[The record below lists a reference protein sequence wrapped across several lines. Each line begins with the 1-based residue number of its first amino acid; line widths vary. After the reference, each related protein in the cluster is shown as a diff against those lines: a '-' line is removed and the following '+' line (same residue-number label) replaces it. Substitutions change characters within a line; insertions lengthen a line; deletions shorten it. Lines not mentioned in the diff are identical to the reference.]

1 MTAAVRARPGGPAPV
16 SGGSPARRAV
26 VRWAWRMFRR
36 EWRQQLIVLG
46 LLIVAVAASTVG
58 IALAN
63 GAPTSPNAE
72 FGTANHLL
80 TITGS
85 SSQVDAAVR
94 AAARDIGAI
103 EVIDHQ
109 KVKIPGSVNT
119 TDLRSQAVDGNYSY
133 PMLRLDAGSFPAGP
147 GQVAVTAGVA
157 SIYRLRIGSV
167 WHENGRALTV
177 TGIVENPGNWQ
188 DQFALVA
195 PGQIS
200 APYEATVLF
209 NAGRSQL
216 RRFAPAAN
224 EQLQGR
230 PPYNPG
236 FPPVAVLVFDTIAL
250 TFVGL
255 IAVAGFTVLAQRRL
269 RALGM
274 LGAVGATDRHIRLVV
289 LANGAVVGVIAAVT
303 GTAAGLAG
311 WAAFVPHLET
321 IVQHRIAAFSL
332 PWWEIA
338 AAMLLTALTAVA
350 AAWWPARAAS
360 RLPIV
365 AALSGRPPSPR
376 QGRRFAAVGT
386 AVLAVG
392 LAFIALSRHGKV
404 APLVIVGLVAT
415 TAGILLLGPL
425 AISRLATVAKGTPV
439 AVRLALRDLGRYQAR
454 SGAALA
460 AISLAVGIA
469 AVIAVSAAA
478 AAAAPGHTGAPAGW
492 ANLPANQVMVY
503 VSPGGAVNLPEVAP
517 AMSTG
522 RLALLRDRVSA
533 LADLLHSS
541 RVVTLDAV
549 LAPGI
554 QSAQEGQVTGKPA
567 AALAKSVT
575 GPDGR
580 QGLQAVVPVYLAT
593 SAVLSFYAISPAQIK
608 PATDIITSVPDLSG
622 TKLMTFA
629 FPAACAHA
637 AGNGCVHPGK
647 HAGPAGRNRP
657 GVSNPVMQVLS
668 QLPHYSSAPA
678 TLITAREV
686 KALSLTPAA
695 VAWLIQTPQPLTS
708 AQVTRADHWAAAA
721 GLTVET
727 ATRTAQASLVSVSNR
742 ATAAAVVA
750 ALVVLAM
757 TIGLIRS
764 ETAGDLR
771 VLAATGAGSRTRRL
785 ITGATAAALAL
796 LGALLGTIAA
806 YLGVIAWNRGIH
818 NLANAP
824 VVSLVVLIGGLPIAA
839 LAAGWLLAGREPPA
853 IARQPLD

>member
-1 MTAAVRARPGGPAPV
+1 
-16 SGGSPARRAV
+16 
-26 VRWAWRMFRR
+26 
-36 EWRQQLIVLG
+36 
-46 LLIVAVAASTVG
+46 
-58 IALAN
+58 
-63 GAPTSPNAE
+63 
-72 FGTANHLL
+72 
-80 TITGS
+80 
-85 SSQVDAAVR
+85 
-94 AAARDIGAI
+94 
-103 EVIDHQ
+103 
-109 KVKIPGSVNT
+109 
-119 TDLRSQAVDGNYSY
+119 
-133 PMLRLDAGSFPAGP
+133 
-147 GQVAVTAGVA
+147 
-157 SIYRLRIGSV
+157 
-167 WHENGRALTV
+167 
-177 TGIVENPGNWQ
+177 
-188 DQFALVA
+188 
-195 PGQIS
+195 
-200 APYEATVLF
+200 
-209 NAGRSQL
+209 
-216 RRFAPAAN
+216 
-224 EQLQGR
+224 
-230 PPYNPG
+230 
-236 FPPVAVLVFDTIAL
+236 
-250 TFVGL
+250 
-255 IAVAGFTVLAQRRL
+255 
-269 RALGM
+269 
-274 LGAVGATDRHIRLVV
+274 
-289 LANGAVVGVIAAVT
+289 
-303 GTAAGLAG
+303 
-311 WAAFVPHLET
+311 
-321 IVQHRIAAFSL
+321 
-332 PWWEIA
+332 
-338 AAMLLTALTAVA
+338 MLLTALTAVA

-360 RLPIV
+360 RVPMV
-365 AALSGRPPSPR
+365 AALSGRPPGPR
-376 QGRRFAAVGT
+376 QGRRFAAVGS

-425 AISRLATVAKGTPV
+425 AIAGLAAVARRTPL

-454 SGAALA
+454 SGAVLA

-469 AVIAVSAAA
+469 AAIAVSAAA

-533 LADLLHSS
+533 LADLLDSS

-549 LAPGI
+549 TAPGI
-554 QSAQEGQVTGKPA
+554 QFESVGGPGPGPVSGKPSA
-567 AALAKSVT
+567 VLAKSVT

-580 QGLQAVVPVYLAT
+580 HGLQLVVPVYLAT
-593 SAVLSFYAISPAQIK
+593 SAVLSFYGINLAEIK
-608 PATDIITSVPDLSG
+608 PATDVVTSLPDLSG

-629 FPAACAHA
+629 FPAACAPGGH
-637 AGNGCVHPGK
+637 GCVHPGK
-647 HAGPAGRNRP
+647 HAGSAGRNRR
-657 GVSNPVMQVLS
+657 GVSDPVSDPVMQVLS

-686 KALSLTPAA
+686 KALGLTPAA
-695 VAWLIQTPQPLTS
+695 VAWLIQTPQPLTP

-796 LGALLGTIAA
+796 LGALLGTVA
-806 YLGVIAWNRGIH
+806 
-818 NLANAP
+818 
-824 VVSLVVLIGGLPIAA
+824 
-839 LAAGWLLAGREPPA
+839 A

>member
-1 MTAAVRARPGGPAPV
+1 MSAAVRSRPAGPAPV

-46 LLIVAVAASTVG
+46 LLILAVAAATVA
-58 IALAN
+58 IAVAT
-63 GAPTSPNAE
+63 GAPTSPSAE

-85 SSQVDAAVR
+85 PSQVDAGIR
-94 AAARDIGAI
+94 AAARDLGSI
-103 EVIDHQ
+103 EVIEHQ

-119 TDLRSQAVDGNYSY
+119 TDLRSQAPDGNYSG
-133 PMLRLDAGSFPAGP
+133 PMLRLEAGSFPAGP

-157 SIYRLRIGSV
+157 SIYRLRIGSS

-200 APYEATVLF
+200 APNEATVLF
-209 NAGRSQL
+209 DAGRTQL
-216 RRFAPAAN
+216 RRLALAAN
-224 EQLQGR
+224 EQLQGW

-236 FPPVAVLVFDTIAL
+236 FPPAAVLVFDTIAL

-274 LGAVGATDRHIRLVV
+274 LGAVGATDRQIRLVV
-289 LANGAVVGVIAAVT
+289 LANGAVVGVVAAVT
-303 GTAAGLAG
+303 GTAAGLVG
-311 WAAFVPHLET
+311 WAVFVPHLET
-321 IVQHRIAAFSL
+321 IVQHRIAAFRL

-338 AAMLLTALTAVA
+338 AAMLLTALTAVV
-350 AAWWPARAAS
+350 AAWWPARTAS
-360 RLPIV
+360 RVPIV

-376 QGRRFAAVGT
+376 QGRRFAAAGT

-392 LAFIALSRHGKV
+392 LASIALARHGKV
-404 APLVIVGLVAT
+404 APLVIVGIVAT
-415 TAGILLLGPL
+415 TAGVLLLGPL
-425 AISRLATVAKGTPV
+425 AITGLATVAKGTPV

-469 AVIAVSAAA
+469 AAIAVSAAA

-503 VSPGGAVNLPEVAP
+503 VSPGGADNLPQVVP
-517 AMSTG
+517 PMSTA
-522 RLALLRDRVSA
+522 RVNVLRDRVRGLAGA
-533 LADLLHSS
+533 LHADHL
-541 RVVTLDAV
+541 VTLDGLV
-549 LAPGI
+549 APGF
-554 QSAQEGQVTGKPA
+554 QSLQLGQVTGKPGTM
-567 AALAKSVT
+567 LAKAT
-575 GPDGR
+575 P
-580 QGLQAVVPVYLAT
+580 GLGGLATQPIAPVYLAT
-593 SAVLSFYAISPAQIK
+593 PAVLRFYGISTARIK
-608 PATDIITSVPDLSG
+608 PTADIVTSLPDLSG
-622 TKLMTFA
+622 SKLLTFA
-629 FPAACAHA
+629 SPAGCRPGTVGCARS
-637 AGNGCVHPGK
+637 GR
-647 HAGPAGRNRP
+647 HAGSHRRG
-657 GVSNPVMQVLS
+657 GIGLSLSNPVIQVLD

-678 TLITAREV
+678 TLITARDV
-686 KALSLTPAA
+686 KALGLTASA
-695 VAWLIQTPQPLTS
+695 VAWLIQTPRPLTA
-708 AQVTRADHWAAAA
+708 AQITRADHWAVAV
-721 GLTVET
+721 GVTVET
-727 ATRTAQASLVSVSNR
+727 TTRTAQASLVSVSNW

-757 TIGLIRS
+757 TIGLIRT

-796 LGALLGTIAA
+796 LGALLGTARR
-806 YLGVIAWNRGIH
+806 LSRHNR
-818 NLANAP
+818 
-824 VVSLVVLIGGLPIAA
+824 V
-839 LAAGWLLAGREPPA
+839 EPWPA
-853 IARQPLD
+853 